1 MAMVTAMVMVR
12 RTKTMRKKILCA
24 IACSLLLTACGSGN
38 LNITKKDILE
48 VARDDANASKS
59 ECENVS
65 IEKGSNYYSVSFD
78 TPSGSYNYKIGFDGI
93 IQDRSY
99 GKKASGNSQTTKE
112 EPVKEEKTETK
123 KSTPSTK
130 ENKKENFDENQTQA
144 INAALANV
152 GVTQSDVT
160 DLGCT
165 TSSDGTQYI
174 VTFHLN
180 DLLNTITVDAASFT
194 VLSSITGGE

>member
-1 MAMVTAMVMVR
+1 MVTAMVMVR
-12 RTKTMRKKILCA
+12 RAKTMRKKILCA

-130 ENKKENFDENQTQA
+130 ENKKETFDENQTQA

-194 VLSSITGGE
+194 VLSSIAGGE

>member
-1 MAMVTAMVMVR
+1 
-12 RTKTMRKKILCA
+12 MRKKILCA

-65 IEKGSNYYSVSFD
+65 IEKGSNY
-78 TPSGSYNYKIGFDGI
+78 KIGFDGI

-130 ENKKENFDENQTQA
+130 ENKKETFDENQTQA

>member
-1 MAMVTAMVMVR
+1 MW
-12 RTKTMRKKILCA
+12 KWKFKYYE
-24 IACSLLLTACGSGN
+24 
-38 LNITKKDILE
+38 KDILE

-130 ENKKENFDENQTQA
+130 ENKKET
-144 INAALANV
+144 LMR
-152 GVTQSDVT
+152 TKRR
-160 DLGCT
+160 
-165 TSSDGTQYI
+165 
-174 VTFHLN
+174 
-180 DLLNTITVDAASFT
+180 LLMLPWQMLV
-194 VLSSITGGE
+194 